1 MRYFACLLLLLG
13 CGSKNADD
21 FDAKR
26 VKEFREAKD
35 RAFIEETW
43 SPMPVEERI
52 GFKGLRYF
60 PMSAAWAVE
69 AAFYP
74 AEHVDTVL
82 MSTSTDELRT
92 AIRPGRFVFEVGGA
106 EQTLWAFQF
115 IEPRP
120 SNDFFVPFR
129 DETCGAESYEL
140 GRYVEVGAQ
149 SGSRYIIDF
158 NMAYNPYCAYNYE
171 FSCPLVPY
179 YNTLRV
185 AITAREKAWH

>member
-1 MRYFACLLLLLG
+1 
-13 CGSKNADD
+13 
-21 FDAKR
+21 
-26 VKEFREAKD
+26 
-35 RAFIEETW
+35 
-43 SPMPVEERI
+43 
-52 GFKGLRYF
+52 
-60 PMSAAWAVE
+60 
-69 AAFYP
+69 
-74 AEHVDTVL
+74 
-82 MSTSTDELRT
+82 
-92 AIRPGRFVFEVGGA
+92 
-106 EQTLWAFQF
+106 
-115 IEPRP
+115 
-120 SNDFFVPFR
+120 VPFR